1 MTHRRLARRP
11 FVAFYRRPRR
21 MTTMTMWM
29 RRVRLVGAVALGVA
43 CVQVFGPEA
52 GGTAAAPAPAS
63 APVAAVSQAAAGT
76 SAEKTVWYFYTVKW
90 GKQDEFLDLFQK
102 NHWPVLKAQ
111 LGSRLTAVKT
121 YVPTY
126 HGDGRSDWTFAVAIT
141 FKDVATQTGPS
152 PEAEIVKKLFKD
164 QAAFRAEEKTRF
176 ELLEAHWDV
185 PLNEV
190 NFEARQPA
198 GR

>member
-1 MTHRRLARRP
+1 
-11 FVAFYRRPRR
+11 
-21 MTTMTMWM
+21 MTMWM
-29 RRVRLVGAVALGVA
+29 RRVRVIGAVALGVVG
-43 CVQVFGPEA
+43 VQVFGPEA
-52 GGTAAAPAPAS
+52 GGTAAAPAPA
-63 APVAAVSQAAAGT
+63 PVATIGQAAPA
-76 SAEKTVWYFYTVKW
+76 SASVEKTVWYFYTVKW

-164 QAAFRAEEKTRF
+164 QNAFRAEEKTRF

>member
-1 MTHRRLARRP
+1 MTAARACAAGVVCRSWFMEP
-11 FVAFYRRPRR
+11 EDDDNDNVDAA
-21 MTTMTMWM
+21 
-29 RRVRLVGAVALGVA
+29 GAVDWRGGAGRDVRAGVRSGSGRH
-43 CVQVFGPEA
+43 CRGA
-52 GGTAAAPAPAS
+52 GGGSGSGQAAPAS
-63 APVAAVSQAAAGT
+63 A

-126 HGDGRSDWTFAVAIT
+126 HGDGRSDWTFAVSIT

-152 PEAEIVKKLFKD
+152 PEQDIVKKLFKD
-164 QAAFRAEEKTRF
+164 QNAFRAEERTRF

>member
-1 MTHRRLARRP
+1 
-11 FVAFYRRPRR
+11 
-21 MTTMTMWM
+21 MWM
-29 RRVRLVGAVALGVA
+29 RSVRFVGALILGVVF
-43 CVQVFGPEA
+43 VQPGLGLLGRES
-52 GGTAAAPAPAS
+52 GGTATAPAVGQ
-63 APVAAVSQAAAGT
+63 APAAA

-126 HGDGRSDWTFAVAIT
+126 HGDGRADWTFAVSIT

-152 PEAEIVKKLFKD
+152 PEQEIVKKLFKD
-164 QAAFRAEEKTRF
+164 QNAFRAEERTRF
-176 ELLEAHWDV
+176 ELLEGHWDV

-198 GR
+198 AR

>member
-1 MTHRRLARRP
+1 MTQLGLA
-11 FVAFYRRPRR
+11 PRR
-21 MTTMTMWM
+21 GVSFHRSRRTTTMTMWM
-29 RRVRLVGAVALGVA
+29 RRVRLIGAVALGVT

-52 GGTAAAPAPAS
+52 AGTAAAPAVGQAAPAS
-63 APVAAVSQAAAGT
+63 A

-102 NHWPVLKAQ
+102 NHYPVLKAQ

-121 YVPTY
+121 YVPSY
-126 HGDGRSDWTFAVAIT
+126 HGDGRADWTFAVSIT

-152 PEAEIVKKLFKD
+152 PEQEIVKKLFKD
-164 QAAFRAEEKTRF
+164 QSAFRSEERTRF

-190 NFEARQPA
+190 NFETRQPA
-198 GR
+198 PR

>member
-1 MTHRRLARRP
+1 
-11 FVAFYRRPRR
+11 
-21 MTTMTMWM
+21 MTTWM
-29 RRVRLVGAVALGVA
+29 RRMRVIGAVVLGVTCA
-43 CVQVFGPEA
+43 QVFGLEA
-52 GGTAAAPAPAS
+52 GGTAAAPA
-63 APVAAVSQAAAGT
+63 VGQAAPA

-126 HGDGRSDWTFAVAIT
+126 HGDGRADWTFAVSIT
-141 FKDVATQTGPS
+141 FKDVSTQTGPS
-152 PEAEIVKKLFKD
+152 PEPEIVKKLFKD

-176 ELLEAHWDV
+176 ELLDGHWDV

-190 NFEARQPA
+190 NFETRQPA

>member
-1 MTHRRLARRP
+1 M
-11 FVAFYRRPRR
+11 RR
-21 MTTMTMWM
+21 M
-29 RRVRLVGAVALGVA
+29 RLVGAVALGVT
-43 CVQVFGPEA
+43 CVQLFGPEA
-52 GGTAAAPAPAS
+52 RGTAAAPAVGQAAPAS
-63 APVAAVSQAAAGT
+63 AST
-76 SAEKTVWYFYTVKW
+76 EKTVWYFYTVTW

-111 LGSRLTAVKT
+111 LGTRLTSVKT

-126 HGDGRSDWTFAVAIT
+126 HGDGRADWTFAVAIT

-152 PEAEIVKKLFKD
+152 PEADIVKKLFKD
-164 QAAFRAEEKTRF
+164 QATFRAEEKTRF

-190 NFEARQPA
+190 NFEARQPV

>member
-1 MTHRRLARRP
+1 
-11 FVAFYRRPRR
+11 
-21 MTTMTMWM
+21 MTTWM
-29 RRVRLVGAVALGVA
+29 RRVRVIGAVALGVA
-43 CVQVFGPEA
+43 CVHVFGPEA
-52 GGTAAAPAPAS
+52 GGTAAAPNVAQAPATS
-63 APVAAVSQAAAGT
+63 A

-126 HGDGRSDWTFAVAIT
+126 HGDGRADWTFAVSIT
-141 FKDVATQTGPS
+141 FKDVTTQTGPS
-152 PEAEIVKKLFKD
+152 PEPEIVKKLFKD
-164 QAAFRAEEKTRF
+164 QATFRAEEKTRF
-176 ELLEAHWDV
+176 ELLDGHWDV

-190 NFEARQPA
+190 NFETRQPA
-198 GR
+198 AR

>member
-1 MTHRRLARRP
+1 MTHLALASRLD
-11 FVAFYRRPRR
+11 VAFYRTRR
-21 MTTMTMWM
+21 MTTMTTWM

-52 GGTAAAPAPAS
+52 GGTAAAPATVAGQAAPAS
-63 APVAAVSQAAAGT
+63 AST
-76 SAEKTVWYFYTVKW
+76 EKTVWYFYTVTW
-90 GKQDEFLDLFQK
+90 GKQEEFLDLFQK

-111 LGSRLTAVKT
+111 LGSRLTSVKT

-126 HGDGRSDWTFAVAIT
+126 HGDGRADWTFAVAIT

-164 QAAFRAEEKTRF
+164 QATFRAEEKTRF

-190 NFEARQPA
+190 NFESRQPA

>member
-1 MTHRRLARRP
+1 
-11 FVAFYRRPRR
+11 
-21 MTTMTMWM
+21 MTMWM
-29 RRVRLVGAVALGVA
+29 RGVRLIGAVALGVMG
-43 CVQVFGPEA
+43 VQVFGPGA
-52 GGTAAAPAPAS
+52 GGTAAAPAVGQAPAAS
-63 APVAAVSQAAAGT
+63 ASV
-76 SAEKTVWYFYTVKW
+76 EKTVWYFYTVQW
-90 GKQDEFLDLFQK
+90 GKQEQFLDLFQK

-126 HGDGRSDWTFAVAIT
+126 HGDGRADWTFAVSIT
-141 FKDVATQTGPS
+141 FKDAATQTGPS

-164 QAAFRAEEKTRF
+164 QATFQAEERTRF

-190 NFEARQPA
+190 NFDARQPA

>member
-1 MTHRRLARRP
+1 
-11 FVAFYRRPRR
+11 
-21 MTTMTMWM
+21 MTTWM
-29 RRVRLVGAVALGVA
+29 RRVRVIGAVTLAVA
-43 CVQVFGPEA
+43 CVQAFGPEA
-52 GGTAAAPAPAS
+52 GGTAAAPAA
-63 APVAAVSQAAAGT
+63 APAAVGQAAPAAA

-126 HGDGRSDWTFAVAIT
+126 HGDGRADWTFAVSIT

-164 QAAFRAEEKTRF
+164 QAAFRAEERTRF
-176 ELLEAHWDV
+176 ELLEGHWDV

-190 NFEARQPA
+190 NFETRQPA